1 MSGLEEF
8 LPLVTNSSPA
18 AIIGA
23 GAFFYYRVSTKR
35 LEDTKSEYLKTIDGM
50 EDGYKQRIEEMKEE
64 HALMVSELKQEVEA
78 EREERKRYR
87 DLHESTLTALPDL
100 TRTLG
105 ELADSIK
112 QGDK

>member
-35 LEDTKSEYLKTIDGM
+35 LEETKTEYHKVSEGM
-50 EDGYKQRIEEMKEE
+50 EIGYKRRIEEMKEE
-64 HALMVSELKQEVEA
+64 HALMVSELKQEVET

-105 ELADSIK
+105 ELASSIK